1 MNGLRSQPVLP
12 ISRPASIAAKAVC
25 DQVAE
30 PTPAD
35 LERRAL
41 RPLKQKHCQ
50 PIRLS
55 LFCAL
60 FVALS
65 GCAGNDPPPIDNGF
79 CRIYV
84 RLPDPADAVNMKQRA
99 NKIAIL
105 TNEQS
110 ADREC
115 RSGDMGPR

>member
-1 MNGLRSQPVLP
+1 MVL
-12 ISRPASIAAKAVC
+12 I
-25 DQVAE
+25 
-30 PTPAD
+30 
-35 LERRAL
+35 L
-41 RPLKQKHCQ
+41 
-50 PIRLS
+50 
-55 LFCAL
+55 
-60 FVALS
+60 ALS

>member
-1 MNGLRSQPVLP
+1 MNGVFLTRSPHILAAGFSRLQSWHPP
-12 ISRPASIAAKAVC
+12 IA
-25 DQVAE
+25 
-30 PTPAD
+30 
-35 LERRAL
+35 
-41 RPLKQKHCQ
+41 
-50 PIRLS
+50 RLS
-55 LFCAL
+55 ACSSLMVL
-60 FVALS
+60 ILALS

>member
-1 MNGLRSQPVLP
+1 MTADRARYRLQVLGRAAPDLHRDQPAISNLELAPFPHSGRVSIHAAAVIGLLTLN
-12 ISRPASIAAKAVC
+12 A
-25 DQVAE
+25 
-30 PTPAD
+30 
-35 LERRAL
+35 
-41 RPLKQKHCQ
+41 
-50 PIRLS
+50 
-55 LFCAL
+55 CA
-60 FVALS
+60 
-65 GCAGNDPPPIDNGF
+65 NQEPPPIDNGF